1 MFSTGLSFPIS
12 KSVTEHCCIL
22 VPEAVGFSKSNCH
35 HVLYRE
41 IYIYERKVVTL
52 FPSNMLHENTELVEN
67 SRFPLFTQSLKKINK
82 VILV

>member
-41 IYIYERKVVTL
+41 RYIYERKVVTL

-67 SRFPLFTQSLKKINK
+67 FRFPLFTQSLKKIKK